1 MSNAELTFD
10 IVALLLL
17 GFLLLELMAMFYL
30 ARWAVQREDATPLKV
45 TAASVVLMALIG
57 VTSWL
62 VISLW

>member
-1 MSNAELTFD
+1 MSNAKLTFD